1 MSDLTEQLIAE
12 EEGRVPYAYQD
23 SRGLWTIGIGC
34 LVDHSVGGAGL
45 CDAAID
51 AQFAHDSATARA
63 EAEALP
69 GFEAC
74 NDVQRA
80 VLVSMCFQL
89 GNLASWPKFKT
100 ALAAG
105 DYKAA
110 AAEGL
115 NSMWARQTPKRAKRE
130 MGMLESGQWVDRS

>member
-1 MSDLTEQLIAE
+1 VSDLTEQLIAE
-12 EEGRVPYAYQD
+12 EEGRLPYAYQD

-34 LVDHSVGGAGL
+34 LVDHSVAGAGL

-51 AQFAHDSATARA
+51 AQFAHDSALAVKEATALA
-63 EAEALP
+63 
-69 GFEAC
+69 GFDAC

-89 GNLASWPKFKT
+89 GNLAEWPKFKA

-105 DYKAA
+105 DFKGA

-115 NSMWARQTPKRAKRE
+115 NSMWARQTPKRAQRE
-130 MGMLESGQWVDRS
+130 MAMLESGQWQEQ